1 MTARVIHFPA
11 AFNFELS
18 DTEARELVYGF
29 RHTGAPIKPA
39 YPMAFP
45 ETVMPEFIRD
55 DVADAVI
62 DALALRNNPPPAD
75 ANEYEVE
82 FFDFMGYS
90 DPVTL
95 APLELRF

>member
-1 MTARVIHFPA
+1 MTARVTHFPA

-29 RHTGAPIKPA
+29 RHTGAPIKPM

-55 DVADAVI
+55 DVAEAVI
-62 DALALRNNPPPAD
+62 DALAMSRYALPPHAY
-75 ANEYEVE
+75 AY
-82 FFDFMGYS
+82 DFEDWNALGMS